1 MLLITKPLC
10 SIPWNGQL
18 SAWQY
23 SVGCYCCGMGL
34 YPLSALSAQVFAGGL
49 AKCCGD
55 GREVPWMLLF
65 WKWSSVP
72 VRLVA
77 PVLLAYSLEYE
88 TSASVCCLGAP
99 LTKPLN

>member
-1 MLLITKPLC
+1 
-10 SIPWNGQL
+10 
-18 SAWQY
+18 
-23 SVGCYCCGMGL
+23 MGL
-34 YPLSALSAQVFAGGL
+34 YPLSALSAQVFAGGV

-88 TSASVCCLGAP
+88 TSASVCYLGAP
-99 LTKPLN
+99 LTKPLIKPLGTSD

>member
-1 MLLITKPLC
+1 
-10 SIPWNGQL
+10 
-18 SAWQY
+18 
-23 SVGCYCCGMGL
+23 
-34 YPLSALSAQVFAGGL
+34 
-49 AKCCGD
+49 
-55 GREVPWMLLF
+55 MLLF

-88 TSASVCCLGAP
+88 TSASVCYLGAP